1 MNERLELRGKLN
13 KIKEIEVL
21 KKLHYYL
28 EKKIRLFIKDR
39 QHEESI
45 FKNYLDKYLQS
56 FEAFRT
62 AMHDDKKVMSF
73 GIEVQKELFEKISAQ
88 EEVIPTK
95 SKIPSPTSANH

>member
-39 QHEESI
+39 QHDESNNI
-45 FKNYLDKYLQS
+45 FLLIDPQMRT
-56 FEAFRT
+56 FDAFRI
-62 AMHDDKKVMSF
+62 AHKEDKKIM
-73 GIEVQKELFEKISAQ
+73 
-88 EEVIPTK
+88 
-95 SKIPSPTSANH
+95 